1 VNGWSNEKCGK
12 KKLVAAVVDKC
23 DVELNFKK
31 LLHEASSAGS
41 QSRFTG
47 SNTAPEGHF
56 CNSFYD
62 EP

>member
-1 VNGWSNEKCGK
+1 MADLTKNAG
-12 KKLVAAVVDKC
+12 KKLVAVVDKC
-23 DVELNFKK
+23 GVEINLKK

-41 QSRFTG
+41 QARITG